1 MLESATTHHL
11 SAFKVVTPRKTD
23 PTSTIRFASTE
34 SAGTDMAS
42 KRAEGVGRSGAASA
56 SVARAA
62 DTVAQLARPKD
73 RGRGHNYTCFDL
85 ATARD
90 NRRLHQENEGGI
102 SKEDSGWR
110 EGGGDCGAEERQLTT
125 EGSDGGGRSSDSGNG
140 SDSPRSPDSPQGFSV
155 FRPWLCGDSQ
165 SGKSTPPSRKR
176 EVAMTY
182 PDLYPYQSLLPGL
195 CRPQFSVF
203 PLSTSVWPAAAAKV
217 VSALEKKAWDK
228 TCEPRGSFECVKC
241 LKHFSTPHGL
251 EVHVRRSHSGR
262 RPYACDTCSKTFG
275 HAVSLAQHRA
285 VHTQEKSF
293 QCPQCGKCFKRSSTL
308 STHLLIH
315 SDTRPYPCPY
325 CGKRFHQ
332 KSDMKKHTYIHTGEK
347 PYKCTHCSKAFSQS
361 SNLITHCRKHTGFKP
376 FSCLQCG
383 RAFQRK
389 VDLRRHMETQHAET
403 PAAREGTHADDQG
416 VASSSLVA
424 MATDSGRQEEERGA
438 VMEVLD
444 VVSVEAV
451 PNIQPF
457 RPLQSPSPHHPSQ
470 ASASSPTHHQ
480 PSRASSAVAHRPFQA
495 SASPVPHPISASLQS
510 APTTTKASSSSS
522 PVPHPSR
529 ASPCSL
535 DGDISAVERI
545 PRLHPVRLSPLSPL
559 EDPNQKEHPEQ
570 TQPLDLH
577 VGNSAS

>member
-1 MLESATTHHL
+1 
-11 SAFKVVTPRKTD
+11 
-23 PTSTIRFASTE
+23 
-34 SAGTDMAS
+34 
-42 KRAEGVGRSGAASA
+42 
-56 SVARAA
+56 
-62 DTVAQLARPKD
+62 
-73 RGRGHNYTCFDL
+73 
-85 ATARD
+85 
-90 NRRLHQENEGGI
+90 
-102 SKEDSGWR
+102 
-110 EGGGDCGAEERQLTT
+110 
-125 EGSDGGGRSSDSGNG
+125 
-140 SDSPRSPDSPQGFSV
+140 
-155 FRPWLCGDSQ
+155 
-165 SGKSTPPSRKR
+165 
-176 EVAMTY
+176 MTY

-217 VSALEKKAWDK
+217 VSALEKKAWDVFPASSLLQHHHHHLLNSHHHSPHPHPHPHHPHHQHHQSLAHGHALKNSGLLVGAAGSGAESHVQK

-275 HAVSLAQHRA
+275 HAHRA

-389 VDLRRHMETQHAET
+389 VDLPVQAASESIPTPPFAGFSQQPNTPPALESLIRR
-403 PAAREGTHADDQG
+403 R
-416 VASSSLVA
+416 
-424 MATDSGRQEEERGA
+424 
-438 VMEVLD
+438 
-444 VVSVEAV
+444 
-451 PNIQPF
+451 
-457 RPLQSPSPHHPSQ
+457 SPSLSGLSKSCTPSDLSLTTVSTDHHE
-470 ASASSPTHHQ
+470 
-480 PSRASSAVAHRPFQA
+480 
-495 SASPVPHPISASLQS
+495 SL
-510 APTTTKASSSSS
+510 
-522 PVPHPSR
+522 
-529 ASPCSL
+529 
-535 DGDISAVERI
+535 I
-545 PRLHPVRLSPLSPL
+545 
-559 EDPNQKEHPEQ
+559 
-570 TQPLDLH
+570 
-577 VGNSAS
+577 